1 MNFQPSISLPMVY
14 PTVDLTL
21 PHVPH
26 RSCLY
31 PIPPVGIG
39 TPYVESLT
47 SYISRLAVAHHLSF
61 GTLYERLLIP
71 TLNKAYLTTPS
82 HLSPG
87 STLIGSFRS
96 RIKNING
103 IGKLAHEW
111 AGMLEALT
119 LRNDIQSLTL
129 TKLSHVTPHWEL
141 LRTFQAWCPACYEE
155 MLQAKQI
162 IYQPLLWTINA
173 VNICAR
179 HGRPLVDHCPHC
191 SRQILPLTRR
201 VQIGFC
207 SRCGYWLG
215 EHQGI
220 QVTVGTPIE
229 EDERAW
235 RLFVTKSVGDLLAA
249 LAHMNDMPTKEKV
262 MEALHEC
269 IAISTGGVITQ
280 FAKLIG
286 SSTATVSES
295 HRGKFRIPLSGLL
308 KICYC
313 LDLSIMD
320 FLMGKNAIL
329 KSKINVKELPNAAY
343 VVRNHRTPRP
353 FDRRKAEMELGNFLN
368 VEPPVSMAEAAR
380 RIGVHHRDLYRIF
393 PELCR
398 KISVRYKNY
407 QQELYRIERVKR
419 EEEVRRAVIYLY
431 SQGIYVSPRP
441 VVNYLNK
448 PTYLGRRDVAAIIR
462 ETREKLDSEKK
473 AG

>member
-1 MNFQPSISLPMVY
+1 MNSQACIPLPTLY
-14 PTVDLTL
+14 PTLDLTL

-26 RSCLY
+26 RSRLY
-31 PIPPVGIG
+31 PISPVGVG

-47 SYISRLAVAHHLSF
+47 SYISRLAVVHNLSF

-87 STLIGSFRS
+87 STLTGSFRN

-119 LRNDIQSLTL
+119 LRNDMQSLSL
-129 TKLSHVTPHWEL
+129 TKLSEVTPHWEL

-179 HGRPLVDHCPHC
+179 HGRSLVDHCPHC

-215 EHQGI
+215 ERQVI
-220 QVTVGTPIE
+220 QVTAGTPTGE
-229 EDERAW
+229 EEQEW
-235 RLFVTKSVGDLLAA
+235 RLFVAKCVGDLLAA
-249 LAHMNDMPTKEKV
+249 LTDLHDMPTKGTVVES
-262 MEALHEC
+262 LHEC
-269 IAISTGGVITQ
+269 IAISTGGVITR

-286 SSTATVSES
+286 SNMGTVSEW
-295 HRGKFRIPLSGLL
+295 HRGEVKISLSGLL

-320 FLMGKNAIL
+320 FLKGKDAIR

-343 VVRNHRTPRP
+343 VVRNHRSHRP
-353 FDRRKAEMELGNFLN
+353 FDRRKAEMNLANFLN
-368 VEPPVSMAEAAR
+368 VEPPVSMAEASR
-380 RIGVHHRDLYRIF
+380 RIGVNRGDLYRVS

-398 KISVRYKNY
+398 KISVRYKDY
-407 QQELYRIERVKR
+407 KQELYRIERVKR
-419 EEEVRRAVIYLY
+419 EEEVRQAVIYLY

-441 VVNYLNK
+441 VVKYLNK

-462 ETREKLDSEKK
+462 ETREKLDSDKK